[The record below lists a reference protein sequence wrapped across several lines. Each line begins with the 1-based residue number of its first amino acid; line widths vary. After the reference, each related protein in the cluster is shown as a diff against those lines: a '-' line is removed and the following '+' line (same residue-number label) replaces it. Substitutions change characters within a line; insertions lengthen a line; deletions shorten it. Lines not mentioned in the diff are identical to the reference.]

1 MEVAEQIHS
10 LLNSKTALFQHRQV
24 EEQQVYVLLLIST
37 SRRYAFTLAL
47 FRSNASGTMLVISW
61 FDYCR

>member
-10 LLNSKTALFQHRQV
+10 LLNFKTALFQHRQV
-24 EEQQVYVLLLIST
+24 EEHKVYILLQIST

-47 FRSNASGTMLVISW
+47 FWAGGSDTMLVISW